1 MNEMRI
7 VGALSRM
14 QMIAIT
20 AGLTVAALFGWSCH
34 PVALRAV
41 PQTAEVRAD
50 TGDLMGVGSPAYAPR
65 EVRQLAPDV
74 RVARLA
80 PGLWVHTTTAT
91 LGGVLIPANGMLL
104 ETADGSVLFD
114 TGWNDAQAEALMAWA
129 RDVLRHPVRR
139 AVVTHFHEDRL
150 GGIGALRRAGVD
162 VRGSEMTRQL
172 AERAGT
178 AAPDPIIGLEVEPQ
192 GDPSAGYEVR
202 YAGPGH
208 TRDNVVIWF
217 PGQQAIFGGCLVKS
231 DTATTVGNV
240 RDADV
245 AAWPRTVATV
255 RGAYPAVRLVVPGHG
270 RVSGPQALTHT
281 EQLIATKG
289 GAGNR

>member
-1 MNEMRI
+1 MRMVATLGRAQA
-7 VGALSRM
+7 VG
-14 QMIAIT
+14 IA
-20 AGLTVAALFGWSCH
+20 AGLMVAALFAWSCRPQR
-34 PVALRAV
+34 PVELHVV
-41 PQTAEVRAD
+41 PAASVAPAD
-50 TGDLMGVGSPAYAPR
+50 TGDLMAIGSPAYTPR

-91 LGGVLIPANGMLL
+91 LGGALIPANGMLL
-104 ETADGSVLFD
+104 ETPDGSILFD
-114 TGWNDAQAEALMAWA
+114 TGWNDAQAEVLMAWS
-129 RDVLRHPVRR
+129 RTVLHRPVRR

-162 VRGSEMTRQL
+162 VRGSEMTRAL

-192 GDPSAGYEVR
+192 SSPAGYEVR
-202 YAGPGH
+202 YPGPGH

-245 AAWPRTVATV
+245 AAWPRTVAAV
-255 RGAYPAVRLVVPGHG
+255 RAAYPAVRLVVPGHG
-270 RVSGPQALTHT
+270 RLGGPEALTHT
-281 EQLIATKG
+281 EQLIAAKG
-289 GAGNR
+289 GAGSR